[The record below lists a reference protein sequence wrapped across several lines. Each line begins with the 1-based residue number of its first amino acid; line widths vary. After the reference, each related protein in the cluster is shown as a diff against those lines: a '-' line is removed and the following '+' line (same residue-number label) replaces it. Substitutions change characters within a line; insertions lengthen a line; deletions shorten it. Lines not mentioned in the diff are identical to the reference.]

1 MKEAR
6 TTAARIL
13 DARVLPYS
21 LPLTRPWRTAEGER
35 RRREGALLAVRA
47 TWAGDGGEARGE
59 LGVAG
64 GDLGRQGLG
73 EAAPLPGRT
82 ETLDRC
88 RETLERAAGGLRTER
103 PALEEALEWLEA
115 WLRELRPTP
124 AGSRAARAAVAT
136 ALLDLRAREAGLPLA
151 WWLAAPVPGGAEPAT
166 RVPVNAALPAGS
178 LDETVEAARRA
189 VAGGFRCLK
198 LKVGREPDRD
208 LERVRAVRDAVGTE
222 VDLRLD
228 ANGAWT
234 VAEAP
239 RRLKSLAS
247 LGIEYVEQPL
257 PAGSD
262 AESRGAAL
270 ADLARLRES
279 SPIPLAADESAS
291 DPAAARAVLVRRAA
305 DVLILKP
312 ATLGGPDVALDV
324 ALRARRVGV
333 EVVVT
338 SALDGVVGRL
348 AALHTAAAL
357 GPELRACGL
366 ATGGFLAAEVAEGE
380 ERLEAGSLS
389 VPAGPGLGARLP

>member
-1 MKEAR
+1 MA
-6 TTAARIL
+6 
-13 DARVLPYS
+13 PYS
-21 LPLTRPWRTAEGER
+21 LPLPRPWRTAEGER
-35 RRREGALLAVRA
+35 RYREGALVALRA
-47 TWAGDGGEARGE
+47 EGGEE
-59 LGVAG
+59 
-64 GDLGRQGLG
+64 GLG
-73 EAAPLPGRT
+73 EAAPLAGRT
-82 ETLDRC
+82 ESLKRC
-88 RETLERAAGGLRTER
+88 REALERAAAALGTER
-103 PALEEALEWLEA
+103 PALDETLGWLEA
-115 WLRELRPTP
+115 RLPELRPTP
-124 AGSRAARAAVAT
+124 DGARAARAALAT
-136 ALLDLRAREAGLPLA
+136 ALFDLRAREAGVPLA
-151 WWLAAPVPGGAEPAT
+151 RWLAARSRLGEPAAT
-166 RVPVNAALPAGS
+166 RVPVNASLPAGS
-178 LDETVEAARRA
+178 PDETVEAARRA

-198 LKVGREPDRD
+198 LKVGRDPDGD

-222 VDLRLD
+222 IDLRLD

-239 RRLKSLAS
+239 RRLESLAP

-262 AESRGAAL
+262 GESRATAL
-270 ADLARLRES
+270 AELGRLREA

-291 DPAAARAVLVRRAA
+291 HPAAARAVLEWRAA

-324 ALRARRVGV
+324 ALRARRAGV